1 MLKSL
6 FVYVF
11 CFAAMAGWQISVA
24 AETKAPADST
34 EAQAFLA
41 SGDAEAGKAA
51 SATCAACH
59 GPAGIAT
66 VKTNPN
72 LAGQGAPYLLKQ
84 LQEFKSGVR
93 ENAIM
98 LGMVAALDEDTM
110 ANLAA
115 YYASLTPAEGV
126 SEADSLELG
135 RNIYQGG
142 ISSVDIPACMSCH
155 GPDGAGN
162 DAAKFPR
169 VSGQNAEY
177 TVATLQS
184 FRSGTRAND
193 PNKMMRL
200 VAHRLSDVEI
210 AALANYLQGLH

>member
-1 MLKSL
+1 MRKSL
-6 FVYVF
+6 FVYIV
-11 CFAAMAGWQISVA
+11 CFAALAGWRLSAA
-24 AETKAPADST
+24 AETAAATDST
-34 EAQAFLA
+34 EVKPILA

-59 GPAGIAT
+59 GPTGVAAIAT
-66 VKTNPN
+66 YPN

-84 LQEFKSGVR
+84 LKEFKSGAR
-93 ENAIM
+93 ENAVM
-98 LGMVAALDEDTM
+98 LGMVAALDEETM

-115 YYASLTPAEGV
+115 YYASQEPAQGV
-126 SEADSLELG
+126 SEPDNLELG

-142 ISSVDIPACMSCH
+142 IESVGVPACMSCH

-169 VSGQNAEY
+169 VNAQNAEY
-177 TVATLQS
+177 TALALQN
-184 FRSGTRAND
+184 FRSGARAND
-193 PNKMMRL
+193 PNNMMRL